1 MSELILIVD
10 DEHDL
15 VNTLAYNLEREGL
28 RTRVALTAQTGLDYA
43 LMEPI
48 PDLILLDLM
57 LPDFPGTEVC
67 KQLKT
72 DERTKDV
79 PVIVLSARTDEIDRV
94 VAFEIGADD
103 YVMKPF
109 SVRELLLR
117 VRGILKHRPETTSGE
132 ASEVR
137 AGDLRIS
144 SSAHRVWF
152 GSEELELTPL
162 EFKILASLAA
172 SEGRVWTRDRMLQ
185 EVWGGLSVTARTIDT
200 HVRRLREKLGPGGD
214 YIQTV
219 RGVGYRFVAGEV
231 ADTP

>member
-1 MSELILIVD
+1 MSELVLIVD

-15 VNTLAYNLEREGL
+15 VNTLAYNLERAGL
-28 RTRVALTAQTGLDYA
+28 RTRSALTAQMGLDYA
-43 LMEPI
+43 RLEPV

-67 KQLKT
+67 KQLKA

-117 VRGILKHRPETTSGE
+117 VRNILKHRPAPEGSDSDLQSG
-132 ASEVR
+132 R
-137 AGDLRIS
+137 LRIS
-144 SSAHRVWF
+144 GAAHRVWF
-152 GSEELELTPL
+152 DGEEVELTPL
-162 EFKILASLAA
+162 EFKILFSLA
-172 SEGRVWTRDRMLQ
+172 SGEGRVWTRDKLLQ
-185 EVWGGLSVTARTIDT
+185 DVWGGLAVTSRTIDT
-200 HVRRLREKLGPGGD
+200 HVRRLREKLGDGGN

-219 RGVGYRFVAGEV
+219 RGVGYRFVAAEGV
-231 ADTP
+231 VSR